1 MAAGIQ
7 PTQAQINLQA
17 GQIILASRNSLQA
30 ILFFDQYLNS
40 IGHAGLMALGFADAD
55 ATELLSVYSN
65 MSSVV
70 NMCFGQPYVGPTLPF
85 NFLAQTVPLWGGQ

>member
-1 MAAGIQ
+1 MTAGIQ

-17 GQIILASRNSLQA
+17 GQIILAARNSLQA
-30 ILFFDQYLNS
+30 ILFFYQYLSS
-40 IGHAGLMALGFADAD
+40 IGHAGLMDLGFTDPD
-55 ATELLSVYSN
+55 ATELLTVYGN

-70 NMCFGQPYVGPTLPF
+70 NMCFGQPYAGPALPF